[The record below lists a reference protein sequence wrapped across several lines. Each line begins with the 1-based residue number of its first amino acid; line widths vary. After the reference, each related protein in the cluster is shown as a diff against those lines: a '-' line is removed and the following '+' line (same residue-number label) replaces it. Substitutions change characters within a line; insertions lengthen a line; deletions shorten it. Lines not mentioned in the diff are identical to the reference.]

1 MFDSSVFK
9 LPGAGRTAVL
19 LALLSL
25 AGALVAVTQAW
36 AICTVLAGLWA
47 GEGIEGKLGLLA
59 AFAACFV
66 AARVLEAARDWLLK
80 GFAAARAGELRR
92 QALERLLEG
101 RAVAGQGGAGAGAA
115 EGTALVIEGAEQVEA
130 YLALALGKAI
140 DLAIIPVVLLV
151 ALFVLDPV
159 SAVISLVAFPFIIFY
174 MIMIGRNAHEVA
186 AARQEEQ
193 ARLSNHFLD
202 ALRGLDTL
210 RLFGRARGH
219 AGSIFAVSESLREA
233 TMTTLRT
240 AMLSSAILDLF
251 ATLALAGVSV
261 MLGFRLIDGWIGLYP
276 ALMALVLVPEYF
288 RPVRL
293 FAADYHA
300 TLDGKQA
307 LARMRALV
315 DAPRRAAAEVPTGAW
330 GERSELAVRGVT
342 VVYGAAPGE
351 GAAAADAGDGDDA
364 AAVAA
369 GAGDGDDAAA
379 VAAGAAGSSDATAP
393 DGAAPATP
401 TGATPAPDPA
411 PAAATPVSA
420 SPSPTGHRALSDL
433 SLTLTGFER
442 VGVVGASGSGK
453 STLVSLL
460 AGFLD
465 PAAGSFGLSWDGPAA
480 TAAPD
485 LPNLLAPVWQR
496 QVLYIPQKP
505 YLFHA
510 SIAEN
515 IAFYA
520 PDASRADIAD
530 AAEAAGLTELIAGL
544 PDGFDTVIG
553 DGAGARELSGGEAQR
568 IALARAWTDRSR
580 RVLLFDEPTAHLDI
594 ETELELKERM
604 LPLMAGRL
612 VVFATHRMHWLYE
625 MDRVIVLA
633 GGRVAAEGDPR
644 ELLARG
650 VIGESL
656 GLDAATEDGGRQGGA
671 R

>member
-1 MFDSSVFK
+1 MFDGSVFK
-9 LPGAGRTAVL
+9 LPGAGGTAVL

-25 AGALVAVTQAW
+25 AGALVTVAQAW
-36 AICTVLAGLWA
+36 AICTVLTSLWE
-47 GEGIEGKLGLLA
+47 GEGAAGNLGLLA
-59 AFAACFV
+59 VFAACFV
-66 AARVLEAARDWLLK
+66 AARALEAARDWLLK

-101 RAVAGQGGAGAGAA
+101 RAVPGQGGAGSDTGAA

-130 YLALALGKAI
+130 YLALELGKAI
-140 DLAIIPVVLLV
+140 DLAVIPIVLLT
-151 ALFVLDPV
+151 ALFALDPV

-174 MIMIGRNAHEVA
+174 MVMIGRGAHEVA
-186 AARQEEQ
+186 SARQEEQ

-219 AGSIFAVSESLREA
+219 AGSIFVVSERLREA

-307 LARMRALV
+307 LARTRALV
-315 DAPRRAAAEVPTGAW
+315 DAPRRVVAELPAGTW
-330 GERSELAVRGVT
+330 GDRSALTLSGVS
-342 VVYGAAPGE
+342 VVYGEEPDGGASAVFDGTATGAP
-351 GAAAADAGDGDDA
+351 D
-364 AAVAA
+364 
-369 GAGDGDDAAA
+369 
-379 VAAGAAGSSDATAP
+379 AGAARLPD
-393 DGAAPATP
+393 DGADA
-401 TGATPAPDPA
+401 APDPA
-411 PAAATPVSA
+411 APGRHLALDGVSLA
-420 SPSPTGHRALSDL
+420 F
-433 SLTLTGFER
+433 TGFER

-465 PAAGSFGLSWDGPAA
+465 SAAGSFDLTWDGPASA
-480 TAAPD
+480 GPD
-485 LPNLLAPVWQR
+485 LPSLCAPAWRR

-510 SIAEN
+510 SIADN

-520 PDASRADIAD
+520 PGASRADIV
-530 AAEAAGLTELIAGL
+530 AAVEAAGLTELVEGL
-544 PDGFDTVIG
+544 PDGLDTMIG
-553 DGAGARELSGGEAQR
+553 DGAGARALSGGEAQR
-568 IALARAWTDRSR
+568 IALARAWADRSR
-580 RVLLFDEPTAHLDI
+580 RILLFDEPTAHLDI

-604 LPLMAGRL
+604 LPLMEGRL

-625 MDRVIVLA
+625 MDRVVVLS
-633 GGRVAAEGDPR
+633 GGRVACEGDPR
-644 ELLARG
+644 DLMERG

-656 GLDAATEDGGRQGGA
+656 GIGAAMGDDGRRGGA

>member
-25 AGALVAVTQAW
+25 AGALVAVIQAW

-59 AFAACFV
+59 VFAACFV
-66 AARVLEAARDWLLK
+66 AARILEAARDWLLK

-92 QALERLLEG
+92 RALERLLEG
-101 RAVAGQGGAGAGAA
+101 RAVAGQGGAGACAA

-315 DAPRRAAAEVPTGAW
+315 DAPRRATAEVPAGAW
-330 GERSELAVRGVT
+330 GERSELVARGVT

-351 GAAAADAGDGDDA
+351 GAAEADAGDGAAAVAADAGDGDGAGA
-364 AAVAA
+364 AAV
-369 GAGDGDDAAA
+369 
-379 VAAGAAGSSDATAP
+379 VAAGVAGSSDATAP
-393 DGAAPATP
+393 DGTAPATP
-401 TGATPAPDPA
+401 SGATPTAN
-411 PAAATPVSA
+411 PVPSV
-420 SPSPTGHRALSDL
+420 PSPAGHRALSDL

-465 PAAGSFGLSWDGPAA
+465 PAAGSFGLTWNGSA
-480 TAAPD
+480 TEAPD
-485 LPNLLAPVWQR
+485 LPNLLAPSWQR

-520 PDASRADIAD
+520 PDASRADIAA
-530 AAEAAGLTELIAGL
+530 AAEAAGLAELIASL

-553 DGAGARELSGGEAQR
+553 DGAAARELSGGEAQR